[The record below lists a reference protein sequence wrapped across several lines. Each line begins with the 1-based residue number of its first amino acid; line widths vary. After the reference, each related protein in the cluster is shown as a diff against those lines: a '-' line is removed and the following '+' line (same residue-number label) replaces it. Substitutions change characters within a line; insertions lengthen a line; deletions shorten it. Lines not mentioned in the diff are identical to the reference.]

1 MLKEITLHCERGWGN
16 EHGERENEKWK
27 QKRELEMKLFLG
39 FIFIF
44 PVTNLVARSPLTS
57 QLYMNIDFKRGD
69 YNIFLR
75 IYYLSRISF
84 LADCFILHTYM
95 TWDTKKNHKNA
106 LVRWVN
112 GYKPKF
118 FLHRQVWLFRNP
130 IPLGNNKN
138 AVRRCEAPST
148 QDRTFFKPNI
158 CFPDSCGQSLKLI
171 WKALLKRCGFG
182 ERINWLCADGRADS
196 CTHMRLQKISRFVWA
211 GPEWNTQ
218 LFLSQVADK
227 TRRCKMETKQQ
238 WTKNCQEVQK

>member
-16 EHGERENEKWK
+16 EHGERENEKWQ
-27 QKRELEMKLFLG
+27 QKRELEMKLLLG

-44 PVTNLVARSPLTS
+44 AVTKVVARSPLTS
-57 QLYMNIDFKRGD
+57 QVYMNIDFKRGE

-75 IYYLSRISF
+75 ICYLSRISF
-84 LADCFILHTYM
+84 LADCFILHIYM

-138 AVRRCEAPST
+138 AVKRSAAPST

-158 CFPDSCGQSLKLI
+158 CLPG
-171 WKALLKRCGFG
+171 
-182 ERINWLCADGRADS
+182 
-196 CTHMRLQKISRFVWA
+196 FVWTE
-211 GPEWNTQ
+211 P
-218 LFLSQVADK
+218 
-227 TRRCKMETKQQ
+227 
-238 WTKNCQEVQK
+238 